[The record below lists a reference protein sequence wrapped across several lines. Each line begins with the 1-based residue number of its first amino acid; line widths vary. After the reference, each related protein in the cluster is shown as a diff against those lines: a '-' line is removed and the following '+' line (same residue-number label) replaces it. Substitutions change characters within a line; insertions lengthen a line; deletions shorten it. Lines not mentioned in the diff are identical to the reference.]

1 MIDDTVFKSEINV
14 LLKMGEYYSKQIVME
29 SELVTPV
36 PTSVDSVSKWNQFVN
51 WVTRCIKTIL
61 AKISKKR
68 LEKQINDLTS
78 KSLNGKEYRID
89 ASTLR
94 TLNNLIGIGGR
105 MHVNPYGYQ
114 YDFKNPSFD
123 KNDGKLYQQRA
134 DYLTQHRFKPIERS
148 GTLRT
153 LSADELRKY
162 LDAIKDNSI
171 KIANRLVGIQ
181 SHIDETKKQLSDED
195 RKNEAFQQ
203 YVRML
208 TFELSNDLKIVQF
221 INGFLDAIKLFSK
234 KESDDGVVEI
244 DDNES
249 TEDDNETTDDTNNDA
264 SSKSDNSFPPKIK
277 YEIKNA
283 IVKKAVDGFVFKKHT
298 KCEAVYAKLQSD
310 GDTLLVQYDLNEGTD
325 NDLHEYRF
333 SVNKYKN
340 EFPWSMVLKAVGID
354 KVMKQIKGGVVIR
367 R

>member
-68 LEKQINDLTS
+68 LEKQIDDLTS

-181 SHIDETKKQLSDED
+181 SHIDETKKQLSDDD
-195 RKNEAFQQ
+195 RKSEAFQQ

-221 INGFLDAIKLFSK
+221 INGFLDAVKLFSK
-234 KESDDGVVEI
+234 KESDDDNDEELSPDGNIVDNENSSGDDNDNSETNIIKFPPDVSETFKPTGVV
-244 DDNES
+244 
-249 TEDDNETTDDTNNDA
+249 
-264 SSKSDNSFPPKIK
+264 
-277 YEIKNA
+277 
-283 IVKKAVDGFVFKKHT
+283 KALLDKWVFKKHPN
-298 KCEAVYAKLQSD
+298 ADAIYAYLDDD
-310 GDTLLVQYDLNEGTD
+310 GDTIQVVYNVSTTGKVKPKS
-325 NDLHEYRF
+325 HKF
-333 SVNKYKN
+333 SLKKYKN
-340 EFPWSMVLKAVGID
+340 KQPWKLFMNTENIQKLKHGI
-354 KVMKQIKGGVVIR
+354 KIPKG
-367 R
+367 